1 MPQILKG
8 FGLSNLETG
17 LLNMIP
23 FGIASVF
30 MIVWG
35 LRADRSGERIW
46 STALPLALTSLSFA
60 LTLLT
65 GSLWITLVLL
75 SLVLL
80 GNYAIKGPFFALATE
95 TLPPAQTAAGIAA
108 INTLAHLGTG
118 AITSLIGFTLVR
130 KPLRVGQCRGVMT
143 VFNALRPS
151 IAIYVLSPAR
161 SRSSA
166 FARCTT
172 MVARRPG
179 RRSSSWKMPR
189 ARAAPFAARCT
200 AGAGGPTATR

>member
-1 MPQILKG
+1 MRSVLTSGRLWILAVIYAGSSATSNTLSLWMPQILKG

-46 STALPLALTSLSFA
+46 STALPLGLTSVSFA

-65 GSLWITLVLL
+65 GSLWVTLVLL

-118 AITSLIGFTLVR
+118 AITSLIGLLREQTGSFPVALLPLCALTGLGCVMVFWLGR
-130 KPLRVGQCRGVMT
+130 KGPPVGD
-143 VFNALRPS
+143 
-151 IAIYVLSPAR
+151 I
-161 SRSSA
+161 RSS
-166 FARCTT
+166 
-172 MVARRPG
+172 P
-179 RRSSSWKMPR
+179 S
-189 ARAAPFAARCT
+189 AA
-200 AGAGGPTATR
+200 